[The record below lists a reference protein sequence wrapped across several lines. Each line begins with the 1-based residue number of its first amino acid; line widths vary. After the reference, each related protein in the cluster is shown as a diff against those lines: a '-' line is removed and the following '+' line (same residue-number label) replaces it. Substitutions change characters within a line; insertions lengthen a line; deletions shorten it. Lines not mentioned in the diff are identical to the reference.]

1 MITYEYLF
9 ICSIVCDY
17 IITGGANPPLHK
29 YTEVLMAHEEHKEL
43 VQEVKGKM
51 PNADTLF
58 DLADFFKVFGDST
71 RIRIMC
77 ALFEREL
84 SVCCI
89 ADIVGME
96 QSTVSHQLRVLRQ
109 ENLVKVR
116 REGKQSYYSLE
127 DEHIQKIFEMG
138 LEHILE

>member
-1 MITYEYLF
+1 
-9 ICSIVCDY
+9 
-17 IITGGANPPLHK
+17 
-29 YTEVLMAHEEHKEL
+29 MAHEEHKDI
-43 VQEVKGKM
+43 VQEVKSTM
-51 PNADTLF
+51 PNTDTLF
-58 DLADFFKVFGDST
+58 ELADFFKVFGDST

-77 ALFEREL
+77 ALFKREL

-116 REGKQSYYSLE
+116 RDGKQSYYSLE

>member
-1 MITYEYLF
+1 
-9 ICSIVCDY
+9 
-17 IITGGANPPLHK
+17 
-29 YTEVLMAHEEHKEL
+29 MAHEDHQDIVREIKEN
-43 VQEVKGKM
+43 M
-51 PNADTLF
+51 PDADTLF
-58 DLADFFKVFGDST
+58 ELADFFKVFGDST

-77 ALFEREL
+77 ALFEKEL

-89 ADIVGME
+89 ADIVDME

>member
-1 MITYEYLF
+1 M
-9 ICSIVCDY
+9 CSSIY
-17 IITGGANPPLHK
+17 IITSQDAH
-29 YTEVLMAHEEHKEL
+29 MAHEEHSGIVKEIK
-43 VQEVKGKM
+43 ENM
-51 PNADTLF
+51 PDADTLF
-58 DLADFFKVFGDST
+58 ELPDFFKVFGDST

-77 ALFEREL
+77 ALFESEL

-127 DEHIQKIFEMG
+127 DDHIRRIFEMG

>member
-1 MITYEYLF
+1 
-9 ICSIVCDY
+9 
-17 IITGGANPPLHK
+17 
-29 YTEVLMAHEEHKEL
+29 MAHENHDSI
-43 VQEVKGKM
+43 VKDTQQRM
-51 PNADTLF
+51 PSVDTLF

-77 ALFEREL
+77 ALFEKEL

-89 ADIVGME
+89 AEVLNME
-96 QSTVSHQLRVLRQ
+96 QSTISHQLRILRR

-116 REGKQSYYSLE
+116 KDGKQSYYSLE
-127 DEHIQKIFEMG
+127 DEHIKLIFEMG

>member
-1 MITYEYLF
+1 
-9 ICSIVCDY
+9 
-17 IITGGANPPLHK
+17 
-29 YTEVLMAHEEHKEL
+29 MAHEEHKSI
-43 VQEVKGKM
+43 VDEVKGSM

-58 DLADFFKVFGDST
+58 ELADFFKVFGDST

-116 REGKQSYYSLE
+116 RDGKQSYYSLE
-127 DEHIQKIFEMG
+127 DDHIRQIFEMG

>member
-1 MITYEYLF
+1 MSHTDHQE
-9 ICSIVCDY
+9 IVKTTKD
-17 IITGGANPPLHK
+17 
-29 YTEVLMAHEEHKEL
+29 
-43 VQEVKGKM
+43 KM

-58 DLADFFKVFGDST
+58 ELADFFKVFGDST

-77 ALFEREL
+77 ALFEQEL

-116 REGKQSYYSLE
+116 RDGKQSYYSLE

-138 LEHILE
+138 LEHITE

>member
-1 MITYEYLF
+1 
-9 ICSIVCDY
+9 
-17 IITGGANPPLHK
+17 
-29 YTEVLMAHEEHKEL
+29 MAHEEHKSI
-43 VQEVKGKM
+43 VDEVKGSM

-58 DLADFFKVFGDST
+58 ELADFFKVFGDST

-116 REGKQSYYSLE
+116 RDGKQSYYSLE
-127 DEHIQKIFEMG
+127 DDHIRKIFEMG

>member
-1 MITYEYLF
+1 MSHEDHKDIVEITR
-9 ICSIVCDY
+9 
-17 IITGGANPPLHK
+17 AN
-29 YTEVLMAHEEHKEL
+29 
-43 VQEVKGKM
+43 M
-51 PNADTLF
+51 PETDTLF
-58 DLADFFKVFGDST
+58 ELADFFKVFGDST

-89 ADIVGME
+89 ADIVNME
-96 QSTVSHQLRVLRQ
+96 QSTASHQLRILRR

-116 REGKQSYYSLE
+116 REGKQSYYSLT
-127 DEHIQKIFEMG
+127 DEHIKLIFEMG

>member
-1 MITYEYLF
+1 
-9 ICSIVCDY
+9 
-17 IITGGANPPLHK
+17 
-29 YTEVLMAHEEHKEL
+29 MAHEDHQDIVKEIK
-43 VQEVKGKM
+43 ENM
-51 PNADTLF
+51 PDTDTLF
-58 DLADFFKVFGDST
+58 ELADFFKVFSDST

-77 ALFEREL
+77 ALFKKEL

>member
-1 MITYEYLF
+1 M
-9 ICSIVCDY
+9 SHDQHKDIV
-17 IITGGANPPLHK
+17 
-29 YTEVLMAHEEHKEL
+29 EETR
-43 VQEVKGKM
+43 VKM
-51 PNADTLF
+51 PSADTLF
-58 DLADFFKVFGDST
+58 ELADFFKVFGDST

-116 REGKQSYYSLE
+116 RDGKQSYYSLE

-138 LEHILE
+138 LEHITE

>member
-1 MITYEYLF
+1 MAHDEHR
-9 ICSIVCDY
+9 SIVES
-17 IITGGANPPLHK
+17 TQAQMPP
-29 YTEVLMAHEEHKEL
+29 T
-43 VQEVKGKM
+43 
-51 PNADTLF
+51 DTLF
-58 DLADFFKVFGDST
+58 ELADFFKVFGDST

-84 SVCCI
+84 NVCCI

-127 DEHIQKIFEMG
+127 DDHIRKIFEMG

>member
-1 MITYEYLF
+1 MIH
-9 ICSIVCDY
+9 D
-17 IITGGANPPLHK
+17 
-29 YTEVLMAHEEHKEL
+29 EHKDIVSHTKE
-43 VQEVKGKM
+43 KM
-51 PNADTLF
+51 PPTDTLF
-58 DLADFFKVFGDST
+58 ELADFFKVFGDST

-77 ALFEREL
+77 ALFEQEL
-84 SVCCI
+84 NVGCI

>member
-1 MITYEYLF
+1 MIHDQHQN
-9 ICSIVCDY
+9 IV
-17 IITGGANPPLHK
+17 
-29 YTEVLMAHEEHKEL
+29 EETRS
-43 VQEVKGKM
+43 QM
-51 PNADTLF
+51 PDADTLF
-58 DLADFFKVFGDST
+58 ELADFFKVFGDST

-84 SVCCI
+84 NVCCI

-116 REGKQSYYSLE
+116 RDGKQSWYSLE
-127 DEHIQKIFEMG
+127 DEHIRKIFEMG
-138 LEHILE
+138 LEHITE

>member
-1 MITYEYLF
+1 MTH
-9 ICSIVCDY
+9 D
-17 IITGGANPPLHK
+17 H
-29 YTEVLMAHEEHKEL
+29 HKEL
-43 VQEVKGKM
+43 VESTKAAM
-51 PNADTLF
+51 PDADTLIE
-58 DLADFFKVFGDST
+58 LADFFKVFGDST

-109 ENLVKVR
+109 ESLVKVR
-116 REGKQSYYSLE
+116 RDGKQNYYSLE
-127 DEHIQKIFEMG
+127 DEHIKMIFEMG
-138 LEHILE
+138 LEHIME

>member
-1 MITYEYLF
+1 
-9 ICSIVCDY
+9 
-17 IITGGANPPLHK
+17 
-29 YTEVLMAHEEHKEL
+29 MAHEEHKCI
-43 VQEVKGKM
+43 VDEVKGSM
-51 PNADTLF
+51 PNTDTLF
-58 DLADFFKVFGDST
+58 ELADFFKVFGDST

-89 ADIVGME
+89 ADVVGME

-127 DEHIQKIFEMG
+127 DDHIRKIFEMG

>member
-1 MITYEYLF
+1 
-9 ICSIVCDY
+9 
-17 IITGGANPPLHK
+17 
-29 YTEVLMAHEEHKEL
+29 MAHEEHKSI
-43 VQEVKGKM
+43 VDEVKGRM

-58 DLADFFKVFGDST
+58 ELADFFKVFGDST

-96 QSTVSHQLRVLRQ
+96 QSTVSHQLRVLRP
-109 ENLVKVR
+109 ENLVKGR
-116 REGKQSYYSLE
+116 RDGKQSYYSLE
-127 DEHIQKIFEMG
+127 DDHIRQIFEMG

>member
-1 MITYEYLF
+1 
-9 ICSIVCDY
+9 
-17 IITGGANPPLHK
+17 
-29 YTEVLMAHEEHKEL
+29 MAHEHEHIVEQTKA
-43 VQEVKGKM
+43 QM
-51 PNADTLF
+51 PDTETLF
-58 DLADFFKVFGDST
+58 ELADFFKVFGDST

-84 SVCCI
+84 NVCCI
-89 ADIVGME
+89 ADVVGME

-116 REGKQSYYSLE
+116 REGKQSFYSLE

-138 LEHILE
+138 LEHIME

>member
-1 MITYEYLF
+1 MIH
-9 ICSIVCDY
+9 D
-17 IITGGANPPLHK
+17 
-29 YTEVLMAHEEHKEL
+29 EHKDI
-43 VQEVKGKM
+43 VTATKAKM
-51 PNADTLF
+51 PATDTLF
-58 DLADFFKVFGDST
+58 ELADFFKVFGDST

-84 SVCCI
+84 NVCCI

-116 REGKQSYYSLE
+116 RDGKQSYYSLE

>member
-1 MITYEYLF
+1 MTDCMHDHPHPDLTALNGHMPDIDSLYDL
-9 ICSIVCDY
+9 S
-17 IITGGANPPLHK
+17 
-29 YTEVLMAHEEHKEL
+29 EV
-43 VQEVKGKM
+43 
-51 PNADTLF
+51 F
-58 DLADFFKVFGDST
+58 RVFGDST

-77 ALFEREL
+77 ALFEKEL

>member
-1 MITYEYLF
+1 MEKQTPE
-9 ICSIVCDY
+9 S
-17 IITGGANPPLHK
+17 
-29 YTEVLMAHEEHKEL
+29 EVLFE
-43 VQEVKGKM
+43 
-51 PNADTLF
+51 
-58 DLADFFKVFGDST
+58 LADLFKVFGDST

-77 ALFEREL
+77 ALFKKEL

>member
-1 MITYEYLF
+1 
-9 ICSIVCDY
+9 
-17 IITGGANPPLHK
+17 
-29 YTEVLMAHEEHKEL
+29 MAHEEHKCI
-43 VQEVKGKM
+43 VDEVKGSM

-58 DLADFFKVFGDST
+58 ELADFFKVFGDST

-127 DEHIQKIFEMG
+127 DDHIRQIFEMG

>member
-1 MITYEYLF
+1 MAHDEHK
-9 ICSIVCDY
+9 SIVE
-17 IITGGANPPLHK
+17 T
-29 YTEVLMAHEEHKEL
+29 TKE
-43 VQEVKGKM
+43 KM
-51 PNADTLF
+51 PPTDTLF
-58 DLADFFKVFGDST
+58 ELADFFKVFGDST

-84 SVCCI
+84 NVCCI

-96 QSTVSHQLRVLRQ
+96 QSTISHQLRVLRQ

>member
-1 MITYEYLF
+1 
-9 ICSIVCDY
+9 
-17 IITGGANPPLHK
+17 
-29 YTEVLMAHEEHKEL
+29 MAHEEHKEL

-116 REGKQSYYSLE
+116 RDGKQSYYSLE

>member
-1 MITYEYLF
+1 
-9 ICSIVCDY
+9 
-17 IITGGANPPLHK
+17 
-29 YTEVLMAHEEHKEL
+29 MAHEDHQDIVKEIK
-43 VQEVKGKM
+43 ENM
-51 PNADTLF
+51 PGADTLF
-58 DLADFFKVFGDST
+58 ELADFFKVFSDST

-77 ALFEREL
+77 ALFKKEL

-96 QSTVSHQLRVLRQ
+96 QSTVSHQLRILRQ